1 LRRSPSPQPTE
12 NDDKKDITKDEQRII
27 IVRNTPVSESPK
39 IASLSAPSPPFASVP
54 ESATLASAPT
64 SSVID
69 SKCVQTPLKPTSSS
83 FSVPSSVSQ
92 KIVQMSPSPVKTVSS
107 STVSSSTKPLLSP
120 QTNNESKQR
129 NGKTR
134 PLSAPESS
142 FSVDQ
147 LTDDEKAILQRNSRK
162 GSKDDQQLSV
172 KNMNNGNNKVIGN
185 GNSNKPKPANDKP
198 KPRIIMLSKPM
209 PKPEPK
215 PVEPKFVNGKLVFG
229 QIPVKPYLAKGSVAE
244 RVLLFEK
251 CPEKTSVTKVTGSKG
266 GSKMPSKL
274 NQWMKASDNKQV
286 IKVIEISYH

>member
-1 LRRSPSPQPTE
+1 MRKSGSPQPIE
-12 NDDKKDITKDEQRII
+12 KEITKDAAQQRII
-27 IVRNTPVSESPK
+27 IVRNTPVSETPK
-39 IASLSAPSPPFASVP
+39 IESLSAPSPPFASVP

-69 SKCVQTPLKPTSSS
+69 SKCVQTPLKSTSSS
-83 FSVPSSVSQ
+83 FSVPSN
-92 KIVQMSPSPVKTVSS
+92 VQMSPSPVKTVSS
-107 STVSSSTKPLLSP
+107 STPTSTTKAQLSA
-120 QTNNESKQR
+120 QTNESKQR

-172 KNMNNGNNKVIGN
+172 KNMSNGNNKVNGN
-185 GNSNKPKPANDKP
+185 ANSNKPKPANDKP

-229 QIPVKPYLAKGSVAE
+229 QIPIKPYLAKGSVAE

-251 CPEKTSVTKVTGSKG
+251 CPEKTSVTKVTNSKS
-266 GSKMPSKL
+266 GSKMPHKL
-274 NQWMKASDNKQV
+274 NQWMKISDNKPV
-286 IKVIEISYH
+286 ISYN